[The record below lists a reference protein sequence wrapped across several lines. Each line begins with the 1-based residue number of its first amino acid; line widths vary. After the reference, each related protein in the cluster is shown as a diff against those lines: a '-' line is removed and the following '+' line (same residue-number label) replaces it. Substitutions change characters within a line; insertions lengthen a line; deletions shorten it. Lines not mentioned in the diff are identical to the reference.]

1 MGLGK
6 ENGIGQGVKSGYQH
20 KHKHRAENYSLF
32 ENTTK
37 WKILNWTLHVH
48 LPHHILSLLQYS
60 WSP

>member
-37 WKILNWTLHVH
+37 
-48 LPHHILSLLQYS
+48 
-60 WSP
+60 